1 MVVWEVIQS
10 HLFAGNDRQV
20 IQFGPFLFRDK
31 ASRWSCCNNPSGT
44 NAREYGSHRV
54 VKVSSTGREFW
65 TSSSPWIL
73 PILIVVFCTSCHDK
87 SIQAGSEQAPPPPAV
102 IVAPIQ
108 VKSVPIYA
116 DFVGQTGAKDTVNV
130 EARVAGFLEKVYFTE
145 GTQVTKGQ
153 LLYQIEQAPYRAA
166 LESAQAKL
174 AQDQANLLKAEKDV
188 ARLEPLV
195 SQQAAPAQDLDTSI
209 AARAQYQAAIQSD
222 QANIDTAKLSLSYT
236 TIRSPIDGII
246 GSLLVTTGNLV
257 GQGQNTQLTTISS
270 FNPIYVYFT
279 VPEATYLNYRVTHPG
294 PEIAK
299 IRETPLELI
308 LANNQP
314 FRHKGFINFVGRTV
328 DPTTGTLSV
337 RGQFPNPEG
346 LLRPGQ
352 FARVRFIAEERPN
365 AVLVPKV
372 AITETLNT
380 KGVMLVGPGNKVE
393 LKTIATD
400 GEYQQYTIV
409 HSGLQGGES
418 VIVQGLQK
426 VRPGMTVTPRPAD
439 NGNGG

>member
-1 MVVWEVIQS
+1 MV
-10 HLFAGNDRQV
+10 
-20 IQFGPFLFRDK
+20 
-31 ASRWSCCNNPSGT
+31 T
-44 NAREYGSHRV
+44 
-54 VKVSSTGREFW
+54 VSSIGKELRC
-65 TSSSPWIL
+65 SSSVYIL
-73 PILIVVFCTSCHDK
+73 PIVIAVCCSGCRDK
-87 SIQAGSEQAPPPPAV
+87 SMQARSGEAPPPPTV

-116 DFVGQTGAKDTVNV
+116 EFVGQTEAKDTVNV

-145 GTQVTKGQ
+145 GTRVSKDQ
-153 LLYQIEQAPYRAA
+153 LLYQIEQAPYLAA
-166 LESAQAKL
+166 VESSQAKL

-209 AARAQYQAAIQSD
+209 AARAQYQAAIKSD

-246 GSLLVTTGNLV
+246 GSLLVTPGNLV

-270 FNPIYVYFT
+270 FTPMYVDFT
-279 VPEATYLNYRVTHPG
+279 LPEATYLNYRVTHPG
-294 PEIAK
+294 PENAR

-314 FRHKGFINFVGRTV
+314 FRYQGFINFLGRTV

-352 FARVRFIAEERPN
+352 FARVRFVAEERRN
-365 AVLVPKV
+365 AILVPKE

-393 LKTIATD
+393 LKTITTD
-400 GEYQQYTIV
+400 GEYQQYAIV

-426 VRPGMTVTPRPAD
+426 VRPGMTVTHRSAD